1 MDQSGAMVSEITRLN
16 SEEVTADLGAEIP
29 QVAIGKSQDVKVN
42 VEQRRRV
49 VPIVFGKE
57 YLRQYLPEA
66 IKHCRATT
74 ESNTS
79 KNISNKM
86 RSATGNKTLIAH
98 FLRPTL
104 KALSDSV
111 DANKSHVAAIGGW
124 SGGSTVISASMQQYG
139 AAGLSSS
146 KGFKAVHDTS
156 RKILACVLEVLEAEH
171 GDNVVNITR

>member
-1 MDQSGAMVSEITRLN
+1 MDQSGAMVSEITWLN

-79 KNISNKM
+79 KNISNKV

-98 FLRPTL
+98 FLRRTL

-111 DANKSHVAAIGGW
+111 DANKSHVEVGNWRSRFGLLEN
-124 SGGSTVISASMQQYG
+124 GYYLTVCKSRLLHKSLLVM
-139 AAGLSSS
+139 SS
-146 KGFKAVHDTS
+146 
-156 RKILACVLEVLEAEH
+156 
-171 GDNVVNITR
+171 